1 MRAKIKDKLT
11 EKDLYFSTPSSGSAE
26 KDSIIRIREDTNQD
40 NGKRIILSYK
50 SPNVLREGVETRE
63 EIEVEVLDN
72 VSSLIKLLGKINI
85 KPLVSVTKERV
96 EYSLTYKGVEFTIAL
111 DKVDTLGSFVEIEL
125 MSSRKEDAKQLVAL
139 GEELASKLN
148 LDLSRKVSLG
158 YHEMMLVKASPSC
171 DPNACKSE

>member
-11 EKDLYFSTPSSGSAE
+11 EKDLYFSTPSGGSIE
-26 KDSIIRIREDTNQD
+26 RDSIIRIREDTNQD
-40 NGKRIILSYK
+40 EGKRIILSYK

-72 VSSLIKLLGKINI
+72 ISSLVKLLGKIDV

-96 EYSLTYKGVEFTIAL
+96 EYSLTYKGVEFTVTL
-111 DKVDTLGSFVEIEL
+111 DNVDTLGSFVEIEL
-125 MSSRKEDAKQLVAL
+125 MSSQKEDAKQLSAL

-148 LDLSRKVSLG
+148 LDLSRKTSLG
-158 YHEMMLVKASPSC
+158 YHEMMLEKASANC
-171 DPNACKSE
+171 DQNTCKSK